1 MSSINELD
9 IMEQI
14 YNDLCEQDHNGL
26 LNHDIEEHARENN
39 LHADDDRDQ
48 IIQEL
53 AEERFLNLYN

>member
-1 MSSINELD
+1 MSSINEID

-14 YNDLCEQDHNGL
+14 YNDLWEQDHKGL
-26 LNHDIEEHARENN
+26 LDHEIEEHARENN

>member
-26 LNHDIEEHARENN
+26 LNHEIEEH
-39 LHADDDRDQ
+39 
-48 IIQEL
+48 
-53 AEERFLNLYN
+53 

>member
-26 LNHDIEEHARENN
+26 LNHEIEEHARENN
-39 LHADDDRDQ
+39 LHADDDRD
-48 IIQEL
+48 IIL
-53 AEERFLNLYN
+53 SRS